1 MTRIAI
7 IAPQVVP
14 LAAMCGLILAS
25 VAVSVLTLWRARA
38 LIAAVRRNRDDTD
51 PPYASAIELLKQE
64 LAALQKQVQDTR
76 QYPPPG
82 AIPAPP
88 RSGLNLD
95 KRSQA
100 LRLHRRGEAPKQIAA
115 ILELPI
121 QEVELLIKVHR
132 IVLRSIG

>member
-1 MTRIAI
+1 MTRMAMIS
-7 IAPQVVP
+7 PQVVP
-14 LAAMCGLILAS
+14 LAAMCGLVLAS
-25 VAVSVLTLWRARA
+25 VAVSVFTLWRARA
-38 LIAAVRRNRDDTD
+38 LIAAVRSNLDDTD
-51 PPYASAIELLKQE
+51 PPDASAIELLKQE
-64 LAALQKQVQDTR
+64 VAALQKQVQDTR

-82 AIPAPP
+82 AIPAAP

-132 IVLRSIG
+132 IVLRTIG